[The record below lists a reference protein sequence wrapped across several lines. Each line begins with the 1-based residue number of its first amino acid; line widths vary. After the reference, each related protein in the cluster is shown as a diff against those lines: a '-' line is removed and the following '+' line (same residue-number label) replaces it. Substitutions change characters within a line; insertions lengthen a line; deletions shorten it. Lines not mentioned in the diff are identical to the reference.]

1 MVPDFVFNGAMI
13 IHIYAFY
20 ALLAC
25 NLGVFA
31 YALYAHAR
39 VRATDKALEQLDWE
53 TLVNLTGEVASI
65 KRSMQKLSNRLN
77 GMQSADPMQI
87 MQELPVLQNATK
99 TNGRL
104 GG

>member
-1 MVPDFVFNGAMI
+1 MEFS
-13 IHIYAFY
+13 IYAFY

-25 NLGVFA
+25 NLGVFG

-53 TLVNLTGEVASI
+53 TLVNLTGEVATI
-65 KRSMQKLSNRLN
+65 KRSMQKLSNRIN
-77 GMQSADPMQI
+77 GMQSADPMAV
-87 MQELPVLQNATK
+87 MAELPVLQNATK
-99 TNGRL
+99 PNGRM

>member
-1 MVPDFVFNGAMI
+1 MVPDLAFNGAMI
-13 IHIYAFY
+13 IHVYAFY

-25 NLGVFA
+25 NLAVF
-31 YALYAHAR
+31 LYASYAHVR

-77 GMQSADPMQI
+77 GMQSADPMTI

-99 TNGRL
+99 PNGRV